1 MSFKSEAVF
10 FADVPYKIATFTL
23 PAVPK
28 RVPKTCKKKDPLP
41 NASED
46 RLEHEKTSKTDP
58 KSGPKI
64 VKFWVPFFLA
74 ALGANLGLSCAFL
87 ASLGA
92 HLASFL
98 PHLGPTWDQ
107 LGTNLGLS
115 CALLAL
121 PGAYFAPL
129 GGQLEPTWAFWCSSC
144 PILVHLLANL
154 QVHSH
159 MCWSILSMSSLSFE
173 QLVASLNC
181 QTPRG
186 RRCRAGRVVQ

>member
-1 MSFKSEAVF
+1 MSFKSEAAF
-10 FADVPYKIATFTL
+10 FAEVPYKIATFTF

-28 RVPKTCKKKDPLP
+28 RVPKTCQKKDPLP

-58 KSGPKI
+58 KSVPKI

-74 ALGANLGLSCAFL
+74 ALGANLGLSCALL
-87 ASLGA
+87 ARMGA
-92 HLASFL
+92 HLASFQ
-98 PHLGPTWDQ
+98 PHLGPSWDQ
-107 LGTNLGLS
+107 LGP
-115 CALLAL
+115 LLRP
-121 PGAYFAPL
+121 PGAHLAPF
-129 GGQLEPTWAFWCSSC
+129 GGQREPTWAFWCSCCPSSC

-181 QTPRG
+181 QTPGG
-186 RRCRAGRVVQ
+186 RRCRAGRVVQS